1 MMITGNSIDVY
12 RMCTLRSA
20 LKLELRGL
28 KMSRGRTA
36 YSIIKSEFGLKGSKE
51 SVYTQ
56 MCELCEKMKGEIVA
70 G

>member
-56 MCELCEKMKGEIVA
+56 MCELCEKMKGELVA